1 MSRLFYAL
9 KKANTV
15 CVSVTRVN
23 NNACQVFRDTY
34 VFDHVKHV
42 PTYVRARGFTYICE
56 AAIYV
61 SYFNIYVLTGD
72 AVKNFKLK
80 F

>member
-42 PTYVRARGFTYICE
+42 RARGFTYICE

-61 SYFNIYVLTGD
+61 SYVNIYVLTGD